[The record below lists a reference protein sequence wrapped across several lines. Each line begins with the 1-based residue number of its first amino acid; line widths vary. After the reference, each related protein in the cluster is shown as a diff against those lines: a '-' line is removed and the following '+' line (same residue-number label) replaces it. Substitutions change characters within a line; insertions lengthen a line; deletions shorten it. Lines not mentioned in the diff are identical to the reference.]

1 MCLVYTVTVQGD
13 RLGAPEVH
21 HCTGLGAPGV
31 IWTLRRAAFEGV
43 PDLQLFPQLL
53 YSLPH
58 NDRATS

>member
-13 RLGAPEVH
+13 RLRAPDV

-53 YSLPH
+53 YSLQH
-58 NDRATS
+58 NDHATW

>member
-13 RLGAPEVH
+13 RLWAPDVH
-21 HCTGLGAPGV
+21 RSGLGAPGV

-53 YSLPH
+53 YSLQH

>member
-13 RLGAPEVH
+13 RLGAPDV

-53 YSLPH
+53 YSS
-58 NDRATS
+58 TQ